1 MKKLGTFLALA
12 AVMASAPVFA
22 GKKDMAYYEQNRGLF
37 ISEEK
42 AAEIARGEV
51 KEGRVSKV
59 EFERGYNNDHRFEV
73 EVEKEGMWRT
83 EYKVIIDAQSGKVIR
98 TERD

>member
-1 MKKLGTFLALA
+1 MKKLGTLLILA
-12 AVMASAPVFA
+12 AAVASAPVLA
-22 GKKDMAYYEQNRGLF
+22 GKKDLEYYEQNRSLF
-37 ISEEK
+37 ISDEK
-42 AAEIARGEV
+42 AAEIARGEI

-59 EFERGYNNDHRFEV
+59 KFERGYNNDHRFEV
-73 EVEKEGMWRT
+73 KVEKEGMWRT